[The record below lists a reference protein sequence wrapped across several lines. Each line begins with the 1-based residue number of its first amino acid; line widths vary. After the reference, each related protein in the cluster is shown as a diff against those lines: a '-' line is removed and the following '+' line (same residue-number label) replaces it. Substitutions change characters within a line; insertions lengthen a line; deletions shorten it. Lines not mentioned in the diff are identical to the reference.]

1 MTENDLELWKL
12 NCRIAFLEQLLATFL
27 RTVAQSSP
35 DAKKTL
41 QDWEIQI
48 QNLVA
53 GLTFPTNEPV
63 QSDMLAAE
71 AQHCVDHFLSL
82 LVPKK

>member
-12 NCRIAFLEQLLATFL
+12 NCRIAFLEQLLATAL

-35 DAKKTL
+35 DSQKTL
-41 QDWEIQI
+41 QGWESQ
-48 QNLVA
+48 VRA
-53 GLTFPTNEPV
+53 SADRMTFPTNEAV

-71 AQHCVDHFLSL
+71 AQHCIDHFLSL
-82 LVPKK
+82 LIPK